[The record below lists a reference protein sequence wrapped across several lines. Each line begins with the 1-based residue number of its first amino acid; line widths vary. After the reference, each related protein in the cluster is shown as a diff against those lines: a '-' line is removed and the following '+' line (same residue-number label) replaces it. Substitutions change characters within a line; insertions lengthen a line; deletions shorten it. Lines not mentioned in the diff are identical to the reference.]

1 MGWPLSWEGTLVL
14 GLFALAYI
22 LFAFREEK
30 KTLVA
35 GALGS
40 LAIGVSL
47 LGGVIPLGPAGA
59 CEIFGYHPPGSPW
72 SICSVSG
79 FVEWDTLGLLVGLF
93 ILAAVLSQLD
103 FFRYVAIRLAR
114 SSGGRPLPL
123 FLTLSL
129 LSFALSAFI
138 NSITVMVVLAALT
151 LELSRELKL
160 DPIPFLLAEISCSN
174 VGGAATF
181 VGDPPNVILGT
192 YFHLTFT
199 EFLVY
204 AGPLALGALGVT
216 VTLFG
221 LRYRSE
227 FRSEKARSVRQQ
239 AAVAPPP
246 ALDRKRLPLALGAFA
261 LTLGLLAFNASLPPS
276 VGEIGLIGGALGLA
290 VAGRSMAWKVLKA
303 VDWEVLLFFLFLFL
317 LVGGLEATGVIRLM
331 ASGIAEVG
339 GGNAL
344 LTASLLLWSLGL
356 LSSVVDNVPLA
367 AAAAPLILTLHQT
380 RGLPVQSLVYATAV
394 GTDVG
399 GNGTPI
405 GASANVVG
413 LGIARRAGVT
423 ISWSRY
429 LKEAFPIMVASLAAA
444 NLVLFFY
451 H

>member
-14 GLFALAYI
+14 ALFALAYV
-22 LFAFREEK
+22 LFALREEK

-35 GALGS
+35 GVLGGI
-40 LAIGVSL
+40 AIGLSL
-47 LGGVIPLGPAGA
+47 LGGFIPLSPGGA
-59 CEIFGYHPPGSPW
+59 CEIFGYHPIGSPW
-72 SICSVSG
+72 SVCSING

-181 VGDPPNVILGT
+181 VGDPPNVILAT
-192 YFHLTFT
+192 YFHLSFT
-199 EFLVY
+199 DFLLY

-216 VTLFG
+216 LTLFA

-227 FRSEKARSVRQQ
+227 FRSEKARSVRELT
-239 AAVAPPP
+239 AVAPPP
-246 ALDRKRLPLALGAFA
+246 ALDRKRLPWALGAFA

-276 VGEIGLIGGALGLA
+276 VGEIGLLGGALGLV
-290 VAGRSMAWKVLKA
+290 VAGRSQAWKVLRA

-317 LVGGLEATGVIRLM
+317 LVGGLEATGVIRLI
-331 ASGIAEVG
+331 ASGIADAG

-344 LTASLLLWSLGL
+344 LTASLLLWVLGL

-380 RGLPVQSLVYATAV
+380 QGLPVQSLVYATAV

-444 NLVLFFY
+444 NLVLYFY

>member
-1 MGWPLSWEGTLVL
+1 MDWPLSWEGTLVL
-14 GLFALAYI
+14 ALFALAYV
-22 LFAFREEK
+22 LFALREER

-35 GALGS
+35 GVLGAA
-40 LAIGVSL
+40 AIGISL
-47 LGGVIPLGPAGA
+47 VGGLIPLSGAGA

-72 SICSVSG
+72 SVCSVSG

-93 ILAAVLSQLD
+93 ILAAVLSQLE
-103 FFRYVAIRLAR
+103 FFRYLAIRLAK
-114 SSGGRPLPL
+114 SSRGRPLPL

-151 LELSRELKL
+151 LELARELKL
-160 DPIPFLLAEISCSN
+160 DPIPYLLAEISCSN

-192 YFHLTFT
+192 YFHLTFV

-204 AGPLALGALGVT
+204 AGPLALGALVVT
-216 VTLFG
+216 VLLFG

-227 FRSEKARSVRQQ
+227 FRAERAGSIHQRENL
-239 AAVAPPP
+239 APPP
-246 ALDRKRLPLALGAFA
+246 ALDRTRVSLALGVFA
-261 LTLGLLAFNASLPPS
+261 LTLGLLAFNTFLPPS
-276 VGEIGLIGGALGLA
+276 VGEIGLIGGALGLL
-290 VAGRSMAWKVLKA
+290 VAGRSMAWKVVRA

-331 ASGIAEVG
+331 ASGIADVG

-344 LTASLLLWSLGL
+344 LTASLLLWTLGL

-380 RGLPVQSLVYATAV
+380 QGLPVQSLVYATAV

-413 LGIARRAGVT
+413 LAIVRRAGVK

-429 LKEAFPIMVASLAAA
+429 LREAFPIMVASLAAA